1 MSKQINIKDYIS
13 MYINEKIDILKN
25 YPITEVQ
32 EAVEVIFS
40 AYENSSTVFAMAN
53 GGNAGTVDHLYCD
66 FTHHLF
72 VSEDKSESA
81 NVSKRLNFVNLC
93 SSPAEITGLVND
105 FGAEHMFQLH

>member
-32 EAVEVIFS
+32 AVEVIFS

-66 FTHHLF
+66 FTPF
-72 VSEDKSESA
+72 C
-81 NVSKRLNFVNLC
+81 F
-93 SSPAEITGLVND
+93 
-105 FGAEHMFQLH
+105 